1 MRTCSWLLATA
12 VALGGALAL
21 YSAPAPNA
29 ADPDRIEK
37 LIKQLGSDQFAE
49 REQATRDLEAIGA
62 AAVPALEKA
71 AGSADAETSSRAKGL
86 LEKLGQAAESEKLLR
101 PTRIRLEY
109 RDTPVTEA
117 VADLAKKTGF
127 QIQLVGDT
135 SKLAGRTITL
145 DTGETTFWQAFDQF
159 CQKAGLVEGENA
171 VVRPGRPRPL
181 PIQIQPLPAPVPGGA
196 LPVVPPKKQ
205 GAGQGFQF
213 QVQAQPAPAQ
223 PAPAQPAP
231 AQPKPVQVQGQPIQV
246 QVVPLPAPV
255 NPGPGF
261 RGKGVANPILL
272 SDGKPQNLPT
282 CYAGSVRIRALPPGN
297 EVGGLQDGEVPVL
310 LEVTAEP
317 RLQLLSLTSVRIDK
331 AIDDQGQSLLQQ
343 AADAQDNA
351 LPGNV
356 VINGN
361 VAARIAFVAR
371 PPAGGAAQKTGVR
384 LKKGDKPSRTLKELS
399 GSITAQVQSAPE
411 PLLTVENVLKAA
423 GQTVKGQKSG
433 FIKVIDAT
441 EDAAKSQVRLRVQ
454 FQAPNNLA
462 QGAAPIG
469 AGQVVQVQVQVQGA
483 AQVQL
488 QAVPR
493 FLGFGGDF
501 ALIDAQGKEMPLIG
515 MATDGRAAGNNVQ
528 IEHVLTFQ
536 ARKGQA
542 DGAKLVY
549 RASRTINLGVT
560 FTLKDVPL
568 P

>member
-1 MRTCSWLLATA
+1 MRTCSWLLAAA
-12 VALGGALAL
+12 VTLGGALAL

-49 REQATRDLEAIGA
+49 REKATRELEAIGS

-71 AGSADAETSSRAKGL
+71 SSSADQETSMRAKGL
-86 LEKLGQAAESEKLLR
+86 LEKLSQAAESEKLLT

-109 RDTPVTEA
+109 KDTPVPEA

-159 CQKAGLVEGENA
+159 CQKAGLIEGENA
-171 VVRPGRPRPL
+171 LVRPGRPRPL

-205 GAGQGFQF
+205 GAGQGFQV
-213 QVQAQPAPAQ
+213 QVQ
-223 PAPAQPAP
+223 AQPAP
-231 AQPKPVQVQGQPIQV
+231 AQPKPVQVQGQPVQV
-246 QVVPLPAPV
+246 QVVPLPAGK
-255 NPGPGF
+255 PGPGF
-261 RGKGVANPILL
+261 RPQGVANQILL

-317 RLQLLSLTSVRIDK
+317 RLQLLNLVSVRIDK

-343 AADAQDNA
+343 VADAQENA

-361 VAARIAFVAR
+361 VAARVAFVAR
-371 PPAGGAAQKTGVR
+371 PGLGGGAAQKTGVR
-384 LKKGDKPSRTLKELS
+384 LKKGEKPSRTLKELS

-423 GQTVKGQKSG
+423 GQTVKGPKSG

-441 EDAAKSQVRLRVQ
+441 EDADKGQVRLRVQ

-462 QGAAPIG
+462 QGAGPVG

-483 AQVQL
+483 AQVQI

-493 FLGFGGDF
+493 FIGFGGDF
-501 ALIDAQGKEMPLIG
+501 ALIDAQGKELPLIG
-515 MATDGRAAGNNVQ
+515 MTTDGRVAGNNAQ

-536 ARKGQA
+536 AKKGQA
-542 DGAKLVY
+542 DGSKLVY
-549 RASRTINLGVT
+549 RASRTINLNVP

>member
-1 MRTCSWLLATA
+1 
-12 VALGGALAL
+12 
-21 YSAPAPNA
+21 
-29 ADPDRIEK
+29 
-37 LIKQLGSDQFAE
+37 
-49 REQATRDLEAIGA
+49 
-62 AAVPALEKA
+62 
-71 AGSADAETSSRAKGL
+71 
-86 LEKLGQAAESEKLLR
+86 LLR

-205 GAGQGFQF
+205 GAGQGFQV
-213 QVQAQPAPAQ
+213 QVQ
-223 PAPAQPAP
+223 AQPAP
-231 AQPKPVQVQGQPIQV
+231 AQPKPVQVQGRPIQV
-246 QVVPLPAPV
+246 QVAPLPAPV
-255 NPGPGF
+255 QPGPGF
-261 RGKGVANPILL
+261 RGQGVANQILL
-272 SDGKPQNLPT
+272 SDGKPQTLPT

-297 EVGGLQDGEVPVL
+297 EVGGLQDAEVPVL

-317 RLQLLSLTSVRIDK
+317 RLHLLSLTSVRIDK

-343 AADAQDNA
+343 AADGQENA

-399 GSITAQVQSAPE
+399 GSITAQVMSAPE

-423 GQTVKGQKSG
+423 GQTVKGPKSG

-483 AQVQL
+483 AQVQI

-493 FLGFGGDF
+493 FIGFGGDF
-501 ALIDAQGKEMPLIG
+501 ALIDAQGKELPLIG
-515 MATDGRAAGNNVQ
+515 MTTDGRAPGNNVQ

-549 RASRTINLGVT
+549 RASRTINLNVP